1 MRKRRGA
8 AAAIAAACAIAGLSC
23 VEVTTARRTETP
35 AGAQDG
41 GRVVERSAG
50 VRVFAW
56 NPLGCAWKAVSRPF
70 KAAARGVKKLF

>member
-1 MRKRRGA
+1 VRKRRGA

-41 GRVVERSAG
+41 GRVVER
-50 VRVFAW
+50 
-56 NPLGCAWKAVSRPF
+56 
-70 KAAARGVKKLF
+70 